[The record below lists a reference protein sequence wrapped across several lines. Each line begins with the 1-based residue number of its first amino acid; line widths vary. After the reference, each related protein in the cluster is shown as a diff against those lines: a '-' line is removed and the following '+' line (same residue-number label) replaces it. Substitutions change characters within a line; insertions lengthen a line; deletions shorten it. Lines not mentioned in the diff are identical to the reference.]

1 MKYHVEISEQA
12 ERDMH
17 EIFQYISFTSLQPLI
32 AENVIDH
39 IEEAI
44 FSLDFMP
51 MRYPKYPS
59 KRWANLRCMTIDNHN
74 VFYQANQELKEVFV
88 VQIIY
93 GRRNIPKILGE

>member
-1 MKYHVEISEQA
+1 MYHVEISEQA

-17 EIFQYISFTSLQPLI
+17 EIYQYIAFTSFQQQI
-32 AENVIDH
+32 AEKIIEH

-59 KRWANLRCMTIDNHN
+59 KRWVHLRYMTVDNYN
-74 VFYQANQELKEVFV
+74 IFYQVNQELKEIFV